1 MNIRN
6 LHDLAPI
13 SRKYDLCK
21 KLHQEIEN
29 TYEKFTPVFM
39 NVNWNLHLRNMQY
52 FSIMC
57 MKKLVYFRN

>member
-13 SRKYDLCK
+13 SRNYDLCK

-29 TYEKFTPVFM
+29 TYEKFTLVFM
-39 NVNWNLHLRNMQY
+39 NVNWKLHLRNMQY
-52 FSIMC
+52 FSIMY
-57 MKKLVYFRN
+57 M